1 MLTSGIRRAD
11 RIYTYLHIAISAK
24 NDWGL
29 QCAVLAHLESF
40 FTRVEIYVAEMIEVE
55 CSDDCTGACWLRHQ
69 IMVAMAAVDQGI
81 LKMIHMILVTAL

>member
-29 QCAVLAHLESF
+29 QCTVLSHLESF
-40 FTRVEIYVAEMIEVE
+40 FTRVEIYVAEMVEVKR
-55 CSDDCTGACWLRHQ
+55 SDDCTGACWLQQRHQ
-69 IMVAMAAVDQGI
+69 IIVAMAASVVGG
-81 LKMIHMILVTAL
+81 